1 MKEKRLQTFE
11 SSCFAVHSDEVLH
24 SYADFGEKSYTDGLI
39 EGRGEN
45 IIKHTRFYDRDRPIR
60 TDAEGLSLLRQ
71 LLKKIS
77 VS

>member
-1 MKEKRLQTFE
+1 MRL
-11 SSCFAVHSDEVLH
+11 DEVLH
-24 SYADFGEKSYTDGLI
+24 SYAVLEEKSYTDGLI
-39 EGRGEN
+39 ERGGEN
-45 IIKHTRFYDRDRPIR
+45 IINHTRFFVGDRPIR

>member
-1 MKEKRLQTFE
+1 MNEKRLQTFE
-11 SSCFAVHSDEVLH
+11 SSCFEVHLDEVLH
-24 SYADFGEKSYTDGLI
+24 SYAVYGEKSYTDGLI
-39 EGRGEN
+39 ERGGEN

>member
-1 MKEKRLQTFE
+1 MNEKRLQTFE
-11 SSCFAVHSDEVLH
+11 SSCFAVQSDEVLH
-24 SYADFGEKSYTDGLI
+24 SYAVLGEKSYTDGLI

-45 IIKHTRFYDRDRPIR
+45 IINHTRLYDRDRPIR

>member
-1 MKEKRLQTFE
+1 MNEKRLQTFE
-11 SSCFAVHSDEVLH
+11 SSCLAVSLDEVLH
-24 SYADFGEKSYTDGLI
+24 SYAVFGEKSYTDGLI
-39 EGRGEN
+39 EEGGEN
-45 IIKHTRFYDRDRPIR
+45 IIKHTRFYYRSRPIR

>member
-1 MKEKRLQTFE
+1 MNEKRLQTFE
-11 SSCFAVHSDEVLH
+11 SSCFAVCLDEVLH
-24 SYADFGEKSYTDGLI
+24 SYAGLEEKSYTDGLI

>member
-1 MKEKRLQTFE
+1 MNEKRLQTFE
-11 SSCFAVHSDEVLH
+11 SSYFAVHLDEVLH
-24 SYADFGEKSYTDGLI
+24 SYVAFREKSYTDGLI

-45 IIKHTRFYDRDRPIR
+45 IIKHTRFYYRDRPIR